1 MYDILDLNSKKV
13 AELREIAEK
22 LNINKID
29 KLKKQDLV
37 YKILDEQA
45 MNPPSKELKNNSSEE
60 KLDSNKPKRK
70 HHKMSSNQKNPT
82 EDNNTEVASKTSNNS
97 LHMPALFGHPFSTK
111 L

>member
-45 MNPPSKELKNNSSEE
+45 MNPPAKEVKNNSSDDRSDE
-60 KLDSNKPKRK
+60 NKPRRKRQRMNSE
-70 HHKMSSNQKNPT
+70 H
-82 EDNNTEVASKTSNNS
+82 KTSKEELKKDATIES
-97 LHMPALFGHPFSTK
+97 AK
-111 L
+111 KQ